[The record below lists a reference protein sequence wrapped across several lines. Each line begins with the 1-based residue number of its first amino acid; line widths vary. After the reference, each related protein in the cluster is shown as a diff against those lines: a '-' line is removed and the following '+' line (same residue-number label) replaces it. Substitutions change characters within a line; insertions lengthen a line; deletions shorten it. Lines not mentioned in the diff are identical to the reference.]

1 MPGTLRLAVAQT
13 TVPDDPADAGALRES
28 GAQIRSLMRDAH
40 GSGATLVQ
48 FPEGAVVYPGKR
60 VVSSAGPAMLAEADW
75 TRADWDVMRTEAEAI
90 ASLAGQL
97 GLWTVFGSLHP
108 LTPPRRPHNSLY
120 VVAPDGAVVT
130 RYDKRF
136 LSNTEVSWMYTPGT
150 EPVVFEAGGLRFG
163 CALCIEVH
171 FPELF
176 ADYEQLDADC
186 VLVSVMVDD
195 PVRPVIAQA
204 YAALHSY
211 WVGYSPRPST
221 AGPPRPVSSRPAVAG
236 SPAAPPTASPR
247 SPWLTWTPARTRIS
261 TARSGSR
268 APGAGRPVMACTTP
282 TTRQTTRAAA
292 TAPPSS
298 PAGQPTDTSPA
309 RPTRPA
315 SRPGPRPNPASVS
328 TPSTLPN
335 PIGAPTPPSPDVTP
349 VS

>member
-28 GAQIRSLMRDAH
+28 GAQIRALMRDAH
-40 GSGATLVQ
+40 RSGATLAQ

-60 VVSSAGPAMLAEADW
+60 VVSSAGPAVLAEADW

-90 ASLAGQL
+90 AGLAGQL

-120 VVAPDGAVVT
+120 VIAPDGAVVT

-176 ADYEQLDADC
+176 ADYERLDADC

-204 YAALHSY
+204 YAALHNY
-211 WVGYSPRPST
+211 WVGYSAPAQYSRSAPAGIVAPGGRWIARCPANGQPAITVADLDSSLDPDIDGAIRFARPWL
-221 AGPPRPVSSRPAVAG
+221 RVARDG
-236 SPAAPPTASPR
+236 LYDAHHAPDDPR
-247 SPWLTWTPARTRIS
+247 SRNRT
-261 TARSGSR
+261 TF
-268 APGAGRPVMACTTP
+268 
-282 TTRQTTRAAA
+282 
-292 TAPPSS
+292 
-298 PAGQPTDTSPA
+298 
-309 RPTRPA
+309 
-315 SRPGPRPNPASVS
+315 
-328 TPSTLPN
+328 
-335 PIGAPTPPSPDVTP
+335 
-349 VS
+349 

>member
-1 MPGTLRLAVAQT
+1 VPGTLRLAVAQT

-40 GSGATLVQ
+40 ASGATLAQ

-60 VVSSAGPAMLAEADW
+60 VVSSAGPAVLAEADW
-75 TRADWDVMRTEAEAI
+75 TRADWHVMRTEAEAI
-90 ASLAGQL
+90 ARLAAQL
-97 GLWTVFGSLHP
+97 ELWTVFGSLHP

-176 ADYEQLDADC
+176 ADYERLDADC

-204 YAALHSY
+204 YAALHNY
-211 WVGYSPRPST
+211 WVGYSTPAQYSRSAPAGIVAPGGRWIARCPANGQPAIILADLDSGLDPDIDGAVRFARPW
-221 AGPPRPVSSRPAVAG
+221 RRVARDG
-236 SPAAPPTASPR
+236 LYDAHHAPDDPR
-247 SPWLTWTPARTRIS
+247 SRNRT
-261 TARSGSR
+261 TF
-268 APGAGRPVMACTTP
+268 
-282 TTRQTTRAAA
+282 
-292 TAPPSS
+292 
-298 PAGQPTDTSPA
+298 
-309 RPTRPA
+309 
-315 SRPGPRPNPASVS
+315 
-328 TPSTLPN
+328 
-335 PIGAPTPPSPDVTP
+335 
-349 VS
+349 